1 MSVGAESARS
11 DIDFQSRKSFLDR
24 TVWWQMPEIPAYM
37 KPRVTWVAIDKKA
50 ETSQGLQAAAQRVFN
65 FFAGLA
71 ILFALWWL
79 GGYLIYL
86 NPSTTHFADFGPIPT
101 FQAFPVLWE
110 EGTIQNAV
118 TASGYRLGMGLLIAI
133 ACGIPIGILIG
144 RSKKFREVSNAPFQ
158 LLRMISPL
166 SWEPIAV
173 IVFLTWNQAIIF
185 LLAIAAVWPVA
196 FSTAAGLSKVDP
208 AWFNVARNLGA
219 KPWHLLTQI
228 ILPAIAFDVLTGIR
242 LALGVAW
249 IVLVPAEFLGVTSGL
264 GYSIEDARETL
275 SYNHLTAMVLVIG
288 VIGFTLDSLCVLLI
302 KRFSWHR
309 SG

>member
-1 MSVGAESARS
+1 VSNDLDITGELSAVRARESLFIDRSTYWELEKVPAVMKLRSVWVSAE
-11 DIDFQSRKSFLDR
+11 
-24 TVWWQMPEIPAYM
+24 PEGEFESVKA
-37 KPRVTWVAIDKKA
+37 VAAKRA
-50 ETSQGLQAAAQRVFN
+50 FN
-65 FFAGLA
+65 FIAGLS
-71 ILFALWWL
+71 ILFVLWWI

-101 FQAFPVLWE
+101 FQAFPELWE
-110 EGTIQNAV
+110 EETIQNAV
-118 TASGYRLGMGLLIAI
+118 TASGYRLGIGLAIAI
-133 ACGIPIGILIG
+133 GCGIPLGILIG
-144 RSKKFREVSNAPFQ
+144 RSRRFRELSNAPFQ

-173 IVFLTWNQAIIF
+173 IVFATWNQAIIF
-185 LLAIAAVWPVA
+185 LLSIAAIWPVA
-196 FSTAAGLSKVDP
+196 FSTAAGLVKVDP

-219 KPWHLLTQI
+219 TPRQMLTQI
-228 ILPAIAFDVLTGIR
+228 ILPAIAFDVVTGIR

-288 VIGFTLDSLCVLLI
+288 VIGYILDSACVLLI

-309 SG
+309 S